1 MSSRHLARS
10 LAMQSLYEWDFYHTL
25 YPAQEIGGI
34 EAQYRKIDLESIV
47 QKNLEAVDAKKIDRS
62 FLDVLVK
69 GVSQKISYLN
79 EVITKAAPK
88 WPIPQITLVDRN
100 VLRLGIYELLFA
112 DKEGVPPKVAINE
125 AIEIAKKF
133 GGPSSGRFVNGVLG
147 TIYKEMGEP
156 NKDAEQAIKPEQPA
170 TEQ

>member
-25 YPAQEIGGI
+25 YSKEELEGVKNEGHS
-34 EAQYRKIDLESIV
+34 IDLPDIV
-47 QKNLEAVDAKKIDRS
+47 DKNIKAVNAGKLDRS
-62 FLDVLVK
+62 FLSTLIK
-69 GVSQKISYLN
+69 GVEEKVDYLN
-79 EVITKAAPK
+79 DVITKAAPK

-100 VLRLGIYELLFA
+100 VLRVGIYELLFS
-112 DKEGVPPKVAINE
+112 DPKEVPPKVAINE

-156 NKDAEQAIKPEQPA
+156 GKDDTGKNEKKENK
-170 TEQ
+170 

>member
-1 MSSRHLARS
+1 
-10 LAMQSLYEWDFYHTL
+10 MQSLYEWDFYHTL
-25 YPAQEIGGI
+25 YPAEELSGI

-62 FLDVLVK
+62 FLDILVK
-69 GVSQKISYLN
+69 GVKEKISYLN
-79 EVITKAAPK
+79 DVITKAAPK

-125 AIEIAKKF
+125 AIEVAKKF

-156 NKDAEQAIKPEQPA
+156 SKEDD
-170 TEQ
+170 

>member
-1 MSSRHLARS
+1 
-10 LAMQSLYEWDFYHTL
+10 MQSLYEWDFYHTL
-25 YPAQEIGGI
+25 YPGEELSQIEQEH
-34 EAQYRKIDLESIV
+34 RKMDLESIV
-47 QKNLEAVDAKKIDRS
+47 KKNLDAVDAKKIDQA
-62 FLDVLVK
+62 FLNQLIK
-69 GVSQKISYLN
+69 GVTQKVDYLN
-79 EVITKAAPK
+79 QVITKAAPK

-112 DKEGVPPKVAINE
+112 DREGVPPKVAINE

-156 NKDAEQAIKPEQPA
+156 QKDDK
-170 TEQ
+170 

>member
-25 YPAQEIGGI
+25 YSPDELASI
-34 EAQYRKIDLESIV
+34 EKEQRQIDLESIIE
-47 QKNLEAVDAKKIDRS
+47 KNLDAVDAKKIDRS
-62 FLDVLVK
+62 FLDHLIK
-69 GVSQKISYLN
+69 GVSEKVDYLN
-79 EVITKAAPK
+79 EVIIKAAPK

-112 DKEGVPPKVAINE
+112 KDQGVPPKVAINE

-156 NKDAEQAIKPEQPA
+156 QKDEK
-170 TEQ
+170 

>member
-1 MSSRHLARS
+1 
-10 LAMQSLYEWDFYHTL
+10 MQSLYEWDFYHAL
-25 YPAQEIGGI
+25 YPGEELSQIEQEH
-34 EAQYRKIDLESIV
+34 RKTDLESIV
-47 QKNLEAVDAKKIDRS
+47 KKNLDAVDAKKIDQA
-62 FLDVLVK
+62 FLSQLIK
-69 GVSQKISYLN
+69 GVGEKVDYLN
-79 EVITKAAPK
+79 QVITKAAPK

-112 DKEGVPPKVAINE
+112 DREGVPPKVAINE

-156 NKDAEQAIKPEQPA
+156 QKDDK
-170 TEQ
+170 

>member
-25 YPAQEIGGI
+25 YNNQDLQDI
-34 EAQYRKIDLESIV
+34 EKEGRKIDLKSIV
-47 QKNLEAVDAKKIDRS
+47 EKNLQAVDAKKIDQP
-62 FLDVLVK
+62 FLEQLVNGIEGK
-69 GVSQKISYLN
+69 VDYLN

-100 VLRLGIYELLFA
+100 VLRLGIYELLFS
-112 DKEGVPPKVAINE
+112 DYQGVPPKVAINE

-156 NKDAEQAIKPEQPA
+156 HKND
-170 TEQ
+170 

>member
-10 LAMQSLYEWDFYHTL
+10 LAVQSLYEWDFYRTR
-25 YPAQEIGGI
+25 YGKEEIEKI
-34 EAQYRKIDLESIV
+34 YREGRKVDLESIV
-47 QKNLEAVDAKKIDRS
+47 KKNIEAVDAKRLDRS
-62 FLDVLVK
+62 FLAILIK
-69 GVSQKISYLN
+69 GIQEKAHYLD

-100 VLRLGIYELLFA
+100 VLRLGIFELLFS
-112 DKEGVPPKVAINE
+112 DPKGVPPKVAINE

-133 GGPSSGRFVNGVLG
+133 GGPSSGRFINGVLG

-156 NKDAEQAIKPEQPA
+156 HKEDK
-170 TEQ
+170 